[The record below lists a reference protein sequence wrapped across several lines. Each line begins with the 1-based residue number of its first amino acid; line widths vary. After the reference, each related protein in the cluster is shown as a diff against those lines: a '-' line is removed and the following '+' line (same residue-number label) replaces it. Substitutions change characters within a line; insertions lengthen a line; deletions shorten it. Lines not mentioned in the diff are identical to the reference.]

1 MDFIEF
7 LEYGFVQRA
16 IITGT
21 FIAILCSILG
31 MFLVLKRLS
40 LIGDGL
46 AHVSFGSVA
55 LGLLLKVYPL
65 YVSIPLVLG
74 SSYGIMKL
82 MEKARIYGDAAI
94 GIVSASGIA
103 FGVIIASL
111 AGGFNVDLF
120 GYLFGNI
127 LAISME
133 EMILSIALSLLVITV
148 VLLFYNDLLAAT
160 FDEDMAR
167 VSGIKTKRLNT
178 ILILLTALT
187 VVLAMRVVGI
197 LLVSALLV
205 LPPVTAFQI
214 SKSFKGA
221 ITYSCI
227 FGMVSVFSGIFLS
240 FSFNLPTGATI
251 VMFNIIIFLITLFLK
266 HSGLKILY

>member
-7 LEYGFVQRA
+7 LKYGFVQRA

-55 LGLLLKVYPL
+55 LGLLLKIYPI
-65 YVSIPLVLG
+65 YVSIPVVLG

-103 FGVIIASL
+103 LGVIIASL

-127 LAISME
+127 LAISIE
-133 EMILSIALSLLVITV
+133 ELILSIVLSLVVITI
-148 VLLFYNDLLAAT
+148 VLLFYYDLLSAT
-160 FDEDMAR
+160 FDEDMAM

-197 LLVSALLV
+197 LLVSALLI

-221 ITYSCI
+221 VAYSCI
-227 FGMVSVFSGIFLS
+227 FSVMSVFTGIFLS
-240 FSFNLPTGATI
+240 FTFNLPAGATI
-251 VMFNIIIFLITLFLK
+251 VMLNISIFLIILFVK
-266 HSGLKILY
+266 HSVLKIP